1 MAHLCVAHRS
11 QSIPVC
17 ARLCQLFMDSSA
29 IRWQHQYPAVPEFG
43 TRVLVPQSIVVWW
56 YSFKKR
62 KCLSGNSI
70 AKKRPDKSVC
80 LVVVQF
86 INKQQNN
93 NVRQA
98 ERILLF
104 FVVGLVRLSLL
115 MVLVGGYTIAAAAAA
130 AANDPTHQRWRFA
143 FSCGNFWPI
152 NYRFHSVSMFSEIL
166 FFVISVLFLYLYLP
180 FTLLTHTL
188 SICV

>member
-62 KCLSGNSI
+62 KCFSGNSI

-80 LVVVQF
+80 LVDVQS

-130 AANDPTHQRWRFA
+130 ANDPTHQRWRFA
-143 FSCGNFWPI
+143 FSCGNFDRY
-152 NYRFHSVSMFSEIL
+152 NLSFSFSFNVFWNFVFCYFCIIL
-166 FFVISVLFLYLYLP
+166 IFISSL
-180 FTLLTHTL
+180 HTANAHT
-188 SICV
+188 

>member
-62 KCLSGNSI
+62 KCFSGNSI

-80 LVVVQF
+80 LVDVQS

-115 MVLVGGYTIAAAAAA
+115 LVLVGGYTIAAAAAAA

-143 FSCGNFWPI
+143 FSCGNFDRY
-152 NYRFHSVSMFSEIL
+152 NLSFSFSFNVFWNFVFCYFCIIL
-166 FFVISVLFLYLYLP
+166 IFISSL
-180 FTLLTHTL
+180 HTANAHT
-188 SICV
+188 

>member
-62 KCLSGNSI
+62 KCFSGNSI

-115 MVLVGGYTIAAAAAA
+115 LVLVGGYTIAAAAA

-143 FSCGNFWPI
+143 FSCGNFDRY
-152 NYRFHSVSMFSEIL
+152 NLSFSFSFNVFWNFVFCYFCIIL
-166 FFVISVLFLYLYLP
+166 IFISSL
-180 FTLLTHTL
+180 HTANAHT
-188 SICV
+188 